1 VIECLEQ
8 LQDDYYFLFSS
19 ANVPVKPEPRQVFQ
33 VKYSK
38 KKAQENSDQFMQ
50 QFSHGGAFINTR
62 HAVGKESI
70 IFLEKKL
77 EASKRVG
84 ILKFDG
90 TSVSGTC
97 FRVGENKVMTALHVI
112 QIYLNAS
119 KFQKS

>member
-1 VIECLEQ
+1 
-8 LQDDYYFLFSS
+8 LFSA
-19 ANVPVKPEPRQVFQ
+19 ANVPVIPAPRQVFQ
-33 VKYSK
+33 VKYSE
-38 KKAQENSDQFMQ
+38 KKAQENSKQFMQ

-62 HAVGKESI
+62 NAVGRESI

-97 FRVGENKVMTALHVI
+97 FRVGRNKVMTALHVI
-112 QIYLNAS
+112 QHYLNEC
-119 KFQKS
+119 KLQKS